1 MEYSL
6 RGMCAQEK
14 ERSRAQEMRAGWNR
28 AVSNRPRD
36 RASAH
41 MTFVD
46 SALLNLTESFCRRFQ
61 VLTGRTNLWL
71 AGQLTNLSV
80 VIYFVWVGLHFW
92 RGGIAERLV
101 VGVFCTALLY
111 VLSQTV
117 LKVPIETYES
127 SAYQRLA
134 QGLRNPRRI
143 RDSVLRISFLTLCV
157 FLSYPIVLAYTVL
170 RLHIVLLTY
179 LLVVLTTVVLYLLAC
194 DPLPPARA
202 RVKAWLRKPAAA
214 QVPSE

>member
-1 MEYSL
+1 
-6 RGMCAQEK
+6 
-14 ERSRAQEMRAGWNR
+14 
-28 AVSNRPRD
+28 
-36 RASAH
+36 

-46 SALLNLTESFCRRFQ
+46 STLLNLTESFCRRFQ

-92 RGGIAERLV
+92 RGGAAERLG
-101 VGVFCTALLY
+101 VGVFCTTLLY

-117 LKVPIETYES
+117 FKVPIETYES
-127 SAYQRLA
+127 SAYQRVA

-143 RDSVLRISFLTLCV
+143 RDAVLRISFLTLCV
-157 FLSYPIVLAYTVL
+157 LLSYPIVLAYTVL

-194 DPLPPARA
+194 DPLPPCRA
-202 RVKAWLRKPAAA
+202 KATEWLRKPAAA
-214 QVPSE
+214 PVLSE